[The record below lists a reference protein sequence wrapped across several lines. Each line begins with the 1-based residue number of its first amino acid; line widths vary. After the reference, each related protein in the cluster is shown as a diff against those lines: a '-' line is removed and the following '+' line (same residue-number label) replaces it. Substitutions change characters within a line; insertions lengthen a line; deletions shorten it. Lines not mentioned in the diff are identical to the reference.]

1 MLTLTAPNGIILQI
15 PPENIREITPQKTE
29 TLLQLKDGMS
39 FSVRETAIA
48 IRAMLKAG

>member
-1 MLTLTAPNGIILQI
+1 MLTLTAPNGMSLQI
-15 PPENIREITPQKTE
+15 PADRIREITPQKTE

-39 FSVRETAIA
+39 FSVQETAIA